1 MSTKNLLVELFVEEL
16 PPKALKT
23 LGEVF
28 ADNVYQ
34 SLAESDLIQR
44 SENLSLGFVQPW
56 EWYASPRRLSVLVRD
71 VLSVAPSKNVVHK
84 VMPVSVALDGNGK
97 PTSSLTK
104 RIMSFD
110 IGLSSIGWAVMEKD
124 ENGTKL
130 VDTGVRPFGEDS
142 TNVNPSISAR
152 LFKNLDGK
160 TESLYLERQTE
171 GRTLSA
177 ALQKAI
183 KESLAKLPIP
193 KVMSYQLAD
202 GWTTV
207 NFVRPAH
214 GLVALHGADV
224 VPVSIL
230 GLQSSNVTHGH
241 RFEAKNSSIT
251 INNADSYE
259 SQLAAEGAVIA
270 SFAAR
275 RASIVEQLR
284 AIADKEELKTI
295 EDDALLDEVT
305 ALVER
310 PNVLMCKF
318 EEEFLQV
325 PPECLILT
333 MKANQKYFPLL
344 DKSGK
349 LTNKFLIVSNICPA
363 DPSRVIEGNERVVR
377 PRLADA
383 KFFFEQDRKKPLD
396 SHIDGL
402 RKVVYHNKL
411 GSTFDKVT
419 RIKQLAAQIYPQL
432 PANPA
437 TSLALVE
444 QAALLCKCDLL
455 TSMVGEFPELQGIM
469 GRYYAL
475 ADGKSAELADAM
487 SEHYLPRGAGDDL
500 PKTTT
505 GMALAL
511 ADKLDT
517 IVGVF
522 AIDQKPTG
530 AKDPFGLRRA
540 AIGVLRIII
549 ENRLNIDLLKLINF
563 AVSIQPVK
571 AANDT
576 VAEVYEYSMERL
588 RGYYLEGNA
597 LDVTTEMFDAVLAN
611 RPASPLDFDQRLR
624 ALHSFLKLSDA
635 QSLAAANKRISNILK
650 KVDGAIGGEVEKKL
664 LEEAAEKDLYKELQS
679 AETDATPM
687 FAARNYQ
694 DALTRLALLRPAVDK
709 FFDGV
714 MVMSDDVKVRNNRLA
729 LLARLRNVFLQV
741 ADLSRLPG

>member
-1 MSTKNLLVELFVEEL
+1 MSADVKNLLVELFVEEL

-23 LGEVF
+23 LGEAF
-28 ADNVYQ
+28 TN
-34 SLAESDLIQR
+34 
-44 SENLSLGFVQPW
+44 NLSASLNAQGLTTSSSAATSF
-56 EWYASPRRLSVLVRD
+56 ASPRRLAAHVTAVSGKAADKSVQQKL
-71 VLSVAPSKNVVHK
+71 
-84 VMPVSVALDGNGK
+84 MPVSVALDGNGK
-97 PTSSLTK
+97 PTPALLKKLSAMGMDESIVPNLK
-104 RIMSFD
+104 RQ
-110 IGLSSIGWAVMEKD
+110 
-124 ENGTKL
+124 
-130 VDTGVRPFGEDS
+130 
-142 TNVNPSISAR
+142 
-152 LFKNLDGK
+152 LDGK
-160 TESLYLERQTE
+160 AESLFLDTVVA
-171 GRTLSA
+171 GVTLSIG
-177 ALQKAI
+177 LNKAI
-183 KESLAKLPIP
+183 EETLSKLPIP
-193 KVMSYQLAD
+193 KVMAYQLDD

-214 GLVALHGADV
+214 ALVALHGSEV
-224 VPVSIL
+224 IPVSVL
-230 GLQSSNVTHGH
+230 GLNAGNITHGH
-241 RFEAKNSSIT
+241 RFESKHNDIK
-251 INNADSYE
+251 IKDADSYVA
-259 SQLAAEGAVIA
+259 QLENEGAVIA

-275 RASIVEQLR
+275 RAMIVEQLH
-284 AIADKEELKTI
+284 AAASKQNLTPI

-305 ALVER
+305 SLVER
-310 PNVLMCKF
+310 PNVLTCQF
-318 EEEFLQV
+318 EEEFLAI

-344 DKSGK
+344 DKAGK
-349 LTNKFLIVSNICPA
+349 LTNKFLIVSNIRPT

-383 KFFFEQDRKKPLD
+383 KFFFEQDRKQPLD
-396 SHIDGL
+396 THIDGL
-402 RKVVYHNKL
+402 KKVVYHNKL
-411 GSTFDKVT
+411 GTTFDKAN
-419 RIKQLAAQIYPQL
+419 RIKQLAAQLYPQL
-432 PANPA
+432 A
-437 TSLALVE
+437 TDGATNLGLIE
-444 QAALLCKCDLL
+444 EAALLCKCDLL

-475 ADGKSAELADAM
+475 ADGKGTELAEAM
-487 SEHYLPRGAGDDL
+487 REHYLPRGAGDEL

-505 GMALAL
+505 GMVLAL

-549 ENRLNIDLLKLINF
+549 ENKLNIDLLKLINF

-576 VAEVYEYSMERL
+576 VAEVYEYIVERL
-588 RGYYLEGNA
+588 RGYYLEGSELN
-597 LDVTTEMFDAVLAN
+597 VTTEMFDAVLAN

-650 KVDGAIGGEVEKKL
+650 KVDGAINGEVNKKL
-664 LEEAAEKDLYKELQS
+664 LGEDAEKELFAQVQN
-679 AETDATPM
+679 AESDTAPM
-687 FAARNYQ
+687 FASRNYQ
-694 DALTRLALLRPAVDK
+694 DALTRLSVLRPAVDS

-714 MVMSDDVKVRNNRLA
+714 MVMAEDTNIRNNRLA